1 MKIAKLAMC
10 FGSLGLI
17 DNQGDGVGVG
27 VAVGVGVGVDVVA
40 SVGVALA
47 LALSLGEGVGVGV
60 NAVLGTGPVAGPE
73 PHSAPIEVNFTP
85 V

>member
-17 DNQGDGVGVG
+17 DNQGDGVGV
-27 VAVGVGVGVDVVA
+27 AVGIGVDVVA

-47 LALSLGEGVGVGV
+47 VALSLGDGVGVGV